1 MAEYSEEKDKIT
13 ERELTPE
20 LRERITLSFSHIRN
34 NDMHITQGERDD
46 WNAAANMPNAT
57 KYIAGKM
64 SSADKTKLDTIED
77 NANNY
82 IHPKSGVEYGS
93 YTQVKVDENGHV
105 IEGSNPSKLNI
116 TVTNAELLNGLE
128 PKEYAKV
135 LNTVLT
141 GVPQCPTATG
151 TNKFQIVNVNY
162 LEKTLSA
169 FRESLLAELKK

>member
-77 NANNY
+77 N
-82 IHPKSGVEYGS
+82 GGEYGS

-128 PKEYAKV
+128 PKEYAKSA
-135 LNTVLT
+135 NAVLT

-151 TNKFQIVNVNY
+151 TNKFQLVNVNY

>member
-1 MAEYSEEKDKIT
+1 MVEYSEEKDKIT

-34 NDMHITQGERDD
+34 NDMHVTPDERTN

-64 SSADKTKLDTIED
+64 SSTDKAKLDAIED

-82 IHPKSGVEYGS
+82 VHPKSGVEYGS

-128 PKEYAKV
+128 PKEYAKSA
-135 LNTVLT
+135 NAVLT

-151 TNKFQIVNVNY
+151 TNKFQLVNVNY

>member
-1 MAEYSEEKDKIT
+1 
-13 ERELTPE
+13 
-20 LRERITLSFSHIRN
+20 
-34 NDMHITQGERDD
+34 
-46 WNAAANMPNAT
+46 MPNPT
-57 KYIAGKM
+57 RYIAGKM
-64 SSADKTKLDTIED
+64 SSADKTRLDTIED

-128 PKEYAKV
+128 PKEYAKSA
-135 LNTVLT
+135 NAVLT

-151 TNKFQIVNVNY
+151 TNKFQLVNVNY

>member
-82 IHPKSGVEYGS
+82 VHLKSGIEYG
-93 YTQVKVDENGHV
+93 
-105 IEGSNPSKLNI
+105 I
-116 TVTNAELLNGLE
+116 
-128 PKEYAKV
+128 
-135 LNTVLT
+135 
-141 GVPQCPTATG
+141 
-151 TNKFQIVNVNY
+151 
-162 LEKTLSA
+162 
-169 FRESLLAELKK
+169 

>member
-34 NDMHITQGERDD
+34 NDMHVTPDERTN
-46 WNAAANMPNAT
+46 WNAAANMPDAT

-64 SSADKTKLDTIED
+64 SSTDKIKLDAIED
-77 NANNY
+77 KANNY
-82 IHPKSGVEYGS
+82 IHPKSGVEYGI

-105 IEGSNPSKLNI
+105 IEGFNPSKLNI
-116 TVTNAELLNGLE
+116 TVTNSELLNGLE
-128 PKEYAKV
+128 AKEYAKS
-135 LNTVLT
+135 LNAVLT

-151 TNKFQIVNVNY
+151 TNKFQLVNVNY
-162 LEKTLSA
+162 LEKTLST
-169 FRESLLAELKK
+169 FRESIIAELKK